1 MMRNYLLFM
10 AVFVGVCL
18 APEKASAFDDEE
30 SSGYEESADD
40 ALYQDEEEE
49 AVYET
54 EEEDS
59 YPILHAIVMYAP
71 NRLFDLLDI
80 VRLRARVG
88 PGIAVGVRVT
98 TYAEAYLGS
107 YMSIYAGLPGPRGRR
122 LPKSPLGLE
131 VNNAAALGPFG
142 VAADLGMGPDY
153 GESEIGV
160 SLHAA
165 IVGVD
170 AGFDP
175 IEMLDFVAGVFFID
189 IADDDF

>member
-1 MMRNYLLFM
+1 MTHKYLLIIAIF
-10 AVFVGVCL
+10 FGVGLLPKQAC
-18 APEKASAFDDEE
+18 AFDDDE

-40 ALYQDEEEE
+40 TLYQDEEEE

-54 EEEDS
+54 EEEES
-59 YPILHAIVMYAP
+59 YPILHAIVMYPP
-71 NRLFDLLDI
+71 NRLFDLLDV

-88 PGIAVGVRVT
+88 PGIAAGVRVT

-107 YMSIYAGLPGPRGRR
+107 YMSIYAGLPGPRGRQ
-122 LPKSPLGLE
+122 LPKSPIGLE

-142 VAADLGMGPDY
+142 VSADFGMGPDY

-160 SLHAA
+160 SLHAVL
-165 IVGVD
+165 VGVD

-175 IEMLDFVAGVFFID
+175 VEILDFFTGIFFID